1 MGLEELQAL
10 GRRLSE
16 QHREALE
23 PVERMKGLGQPYRMK
38 DRARALKLTAYR
50 NLVAARIMELD
61 PPYAW
66 IKTYPGGRVEVT
78 LLRPPKS
85 EQEEEDLAAEV
96 DRLRAAGSEV
106 TENRDIVAV
115 GV

>member
-1 MGLEELQAL
+1 LQEL
-10 GRRLSE
+10 GRRLGAE
-16 QHREALE
+16 HREALE
-23 PVERMKGLGQPYRMK
+23 PVEEVRGPGQPYRPK
-38 DRARALKLTAYR
+38 DYARALELGAYR
-50 NLVAARIMELD
+50 ALVAAAIAKQD

-66 IKTYPGGRVEVT
+66 IKTYPDGRVEVT

-85 EQEEEDLAAEV
+85 EQERADLDEEV
-96 DRLRAAGSEV
+96 DRLRAAGREV